1 MEIVVVTLR
10 DFAFFV
16 RSSWTHFFIFKCEVV
31 MKRLALLLALLLALS
46 SLFFMVSCNQDN
58 TNEKTTEIS
67 TETSEESQ
75 TEENEV
81 SLSYILNKN
90 TKKFHHTD
98 CYAVDMMDEKNKI
111 DFTGKRSEIISKGY
125 KPCLKCNP

>member
-1 MEIVVVTLR
+1 
-10 DFAFFV
+10 
-16 RSSWTHFFIFKCEVV
+16 
-31 MKRLALLLALLLALS
+31 MKKFALLLAFIILLS
-46 SLFFMVSCNQDN
+46 SLAYLTSCTQDN
-58 TNEKTTEIS
+58 TNNPTDLS
-67 TETSEESQ
+67 TETSSESPN
-75 TEENEV
+75 ENEEQEA

-90 TKKFHHTD
+90 TKKFNYKD